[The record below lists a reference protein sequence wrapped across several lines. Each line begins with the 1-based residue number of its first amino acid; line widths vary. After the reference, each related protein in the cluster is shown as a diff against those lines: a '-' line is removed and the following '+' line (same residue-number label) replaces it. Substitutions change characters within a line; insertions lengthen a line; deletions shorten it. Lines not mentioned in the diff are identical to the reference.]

1 MAAFTQQPAGRAS
14 CDAYSGRHQPIDAF
28 PKESFDEAELLA
40 SRDFTSDSCIED
52 LCLPLLVPEGMLR
65 LPASPVDSRVRR

>member
-1 MAAFTQQPAGRAS
+1 MPIRAAIGRLM
-14 CDAYSGRHQPIDAF
+14 PF
-28 PKESFDEAELLA
+28 PRQSFDEAELLA

-52 LCLPLLVPEGMLR
+52 LRLLPLVPEGMLR